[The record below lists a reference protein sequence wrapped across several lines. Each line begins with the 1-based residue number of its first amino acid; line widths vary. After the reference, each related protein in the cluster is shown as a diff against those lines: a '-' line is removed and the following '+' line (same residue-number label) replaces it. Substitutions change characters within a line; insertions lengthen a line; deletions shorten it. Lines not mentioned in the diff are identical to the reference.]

1 MQSIKSKPQE
11 PSRFLTPGVDGFG
24 FQDHPN
30 PFTPE
35 QAKAWIIPFGFEKTV
50 SYGGGTHRG
59 PAMAIR
65 ASHEVEMF
73 DEYVWGEPFYDY
85 GIATFRE
92 PSMPA
97 DHQAALDLLGAYV
110 QETLDAGKFPL
121 MIGGEH
127 SLTPAA
133 IKPLLKQYPK
143 LTVLQFDAHGD
154 LRDEFRGDKLS
165 HANAMRRCL
174 DNDGVNL
181 VAVGIRSISRDEI
194 PFWEENQHRIKT
206 FFAKDKR
213 VWTPEQIAEA
223 VGDGPVYITFDV
235 DGFDSSLMPATGTP
249 EPGGLFWD
257 EAMDILQAVT
267 ARAQVVG
274 ADVVE
279 LAPHE
284 AHHACD
290 YITAKLI
297 YKILSLSL
305 AQKAT
310 S

>member
-1 MQSIKSKPQE
+1 MQSVKTKPQ
-11 PSRFLTPGVDGFG
+11 PDSRFMTPGVDGFG
-24 FQDHPN
+24 FQDHPAMS
-30 PFTPE
+30 PE

-73 DEYVWGEPFYDY
+73 DEYLWKEPFYDF
-85 GIATFRE
+85 GVATFYE
-92 PSMPA
+92 PEIPQ
-97 DHQAALDLLGAYV
+97 DHQAALDLLTSYV
-110 QETLDAGKFPL
+110 QETVDAGKFPL

-127 SLTPAA
+127 SLTPAV
-133 IKPLLKQYPK
+133 IKVMAAKYPK
-143 LTVLQFDAHGD
+143 LTILQFDAHGD
-154 LRDEFRGDKLS
+154 LRDEFRGDRLS
-165 HANAMRRCL
+165 HANAMRRSL
-174 DNDGVNL
+174 DYPNVNL
-181 VAVGIRSISRDEI
+181 VAVGIRSISSDEV
-194 PFWEENQHRIKT
+194 PYWESHQDRIKT

-213 VWTPEQIAEA
+213 SWTPEQIAEA
-223 VGDGPVYITFDV
+223 VGAGPVYITFDV
-235 DGFDSSLMPATGTP
+235 DGLDSSLMPATGTP

-257 EAMDILQAVT
+257 EALDILKAVT
-267 ARAQVVG
+267 DKAEVVG

-297 YKILSLSL
+297 YKILTMSLC
-305 AQKAT
+305 K
-310 S
+310 

>member
-1 MQSIKSKPQE
+1 MQSVKTKPQAGGA
-11 PSRFLTPGVDGFG
+11 RFLTPGVDGFG
-24 FQDHPN
+24 FQDHPD
-30 PFTPE
+30 PFSPE

-50 SYGGGTHRG
+50 SYGGGTRRG

-73 DEYVWGEPFYDY
+73 DEYTWDEPFYDY
-85 GIATFRE
+85 GVATFRE
-92 PSMPA
+92 PEIPQ
-97 DHQAALDLLGAYV
+97 DHQAALDLLTAYV
-110 QETLDAGKFPL
+110 RETVDAGKFPL
-121 MIGGEH
+121 TIGGEH
-127 SLTPAA
+127 SITPGA
-133 IKPLLKQYPK
+133 IKPLVAKYPN
-143 LTVLQFDAHGD
+143 LTILQFDAHGD

-165 HANAMRRCL
+165 HANAMRRSL
-174 DNDGVNL
+174 DNPGVKL

-194 PFWEENQHRIKT
+194 PFWEDNQDRIKT

-213 VWTPEQIAEA
+213 TWAAEDIADA

-235 DGFDSSLMPATGTP
+235 DAFDSSLMPATGTP

-257 EAMDILQAVT
+257 EALDILEAVT
-267 ARAQVVG
+267 ARAQIVG

-297 YKILSLSL
+297 YKILSMSL
-305 AQKAT
+305 A
-310 S
+310 

>member
-1 MQSIKSKPQE
+1 MRGLKLKEQHD
-11 PSRFLTPGVDGFG
+11 SRFMTPGVDGFG

-30 PFTPE
+30 PFTPAE
-35 QAKAWIIPFGFEKTV
+35 AKAWIIPFGFEKTV

-59 PAMAIR
+59 PEMAIR

-73 DEYVWGEPFYDY
+73 DEYSMSEPFYEY
-85 GIATFRE
+85 GVATFHHPDM
-92 PSMPA
+92 PS
-97 DHQAALDLLGAYV
+97 DHQEALDLLSAYV
-110 QETLDAGKFPL
+110 QETMDNGKFPL
-121 MIGGEH
+121 TIGGEH
-127 SLTPAA
+127 SITPGA
-133 IKPLLKQYPK
+133 IKPLLAQYPN
-143 LTVLQFDAHGD
+143 LTILQFDAHGD
-154 LRDEFRGDKLS
+154 LRDEFRGDRLS

-174 DNDGVNL
+174 DNEGVDL
-181 VAVGIRSISRDEI
+181 VAVGIRSISIDEI
-194 PFWEENQHRIKT
+194 PFWEANQDRIKT

-213 VWTPEQIAEA
+213 KWTPEQIAEA

-235 DGFDSSLMPATGTP
+235 DAFDSSLMPATGTP

-257 EAMDILQAVT
+257 DAMDILEAVSK
-267 ARAQVVG
+267 RAQIVG

-297 YKILSLSL
+297 YKILTLSL
-305 AQKAT
+305 VK
-310 S
+310 